1 MPATAPLNA
10 RIAGLLT
17 LPPLLWAGN
26 ALVGRYMAGQV
37 PPLQLNL
44 WRWLVALALLLPLGW
59 RVLATPA
66 RRAEIARRWRELALL
81 GALGVGAYNALQ
93 YVALTTSTPINVTLI
108 AASMPLWM
116 MLVGIAFYR
125 EHPRPLQW
133 LGAAFSAAGV
143 LVVLMRGDPAQL
155 RALRLVP
162 GDLWM
167 LLAAAS
173 WALYSWQLARPP
185 ASLRGAARPAWNW
198 GEFMLVQVLF
208 GLGWA
213 ATGAAAEWLLTA
225 WGPPSGAAAVSAG
238 SSGQAAGPLSP
249 AVLAAV
255 LLYLG
260 LGPSLLAYRCWGL
273 GVAAVGPAL
282 AAFFANLTP
291 LITALASAAWLGEPP
306 HPYHALAF
314 VLIVAGIVV
323 SSRR

>member
-1 MPATAPLNA
+1 MPTTAPLDA

-17 LPPLLWAGN
+17 LPPILWAGN
-26 ALVGRYMAGQV
+26 ALVGRYLAGQV

-59 RVLATPA
+59 RALATA
-66 RRAEIARRWRELALL
+66 RRRAEIAARWRELALL

-116 MLVGIAFYR
+116 MLVGITFYR

-133 LGAAFSAAGV
+133 VGAACSAAGV

-185 ASLRGAARPAWNW
+185 AALRGEARPAWSW

-208 GLGWA
+208 GLMWA
-213 ATGAAAEWLLTA
+213 TLGAAAEALLA
-225 WGPPSGAAAVSAG
+225 ALADSPVHAAAAG
-238 SSGQAAGPLSP
+238 AGVAPDLAP
-249 AVLAAV
+249 WALAAL

-260 LGPSLLAYRCWGL
+260 IGPSLLAYRCWGL

-291 LITALASAAWLGEPP
+291 LIAALMSAALLGEPP
-306 HPYHALAF
+306 RPYHGLAF
-314 VLIVAGIVV
+314 ALIVAGIVV